1 MVENDDDDDEI
12 HNEDN
17 DNDANNDNPKSEEKI
32 MKMLCWA
39 ATEHQCAL
47 VFYHSTFEIVFKNN
61 FYG

>member
-1 MVENDDDDDEI
+1 MHRINHKYSNENDDDDDEI

-47 VFYHSTFEIVFKNN
+47 V
-61 FYG
+61 

>member
-1 MVENDDDDDEI
+1 MHCINHKYSDENDDDDDEI

-47 VFYHSTFEIVFKNN
+47 FFIYPI
-61 FYG
+61 Y